1 MSTIILLDTGLLGLI
16 THPQASEEARQCAQ
30 WLVSLSLKGFDIKVP
45 EITDYEIRRELLR
58 MNKAKSIKHLNDLKN
73 VLGYVPLTTQ
83 TMLVAAEFWA
93 EARKQGKPTADDKAL
108 DGDVI
113 LAAQA
118 SVIES
123 GGSTAIV
130 ATTNVGHLSRFVN
143 AKTWRDIS

>member
-1 MSTIILLDTGLLGLI
+1 MSTVILLDTGLLGLI

-30 WLVSLSLKGFDIKVP
+30 WLVSLSLKGFDIKIP

-58 MNKAKSIKHLNDLKN
+58 MNKVKSIKHLNDLKN

-123 GGSTAIV
+123 AGSTAIV

>member
-1 MSTIILLDTGLLGLI
+1 MNIVVLLDTGLLGLI

-30 WLVSLSLKGFDIKVP
+30 WLVSLSLKGFDVKVP
-45 EITDYEIRRELLR
+45 EIADYEIRRELLR
-58 MNKAKSIKHLNDLKN
+58 MNKANSIRRLNDLKN
-73 VLGYVPLTTQ
+73 VLGYIPLTTQ

-93 EARKQGKPTADDKAL
+93 QARKQGKPTADDKAL

-118 SVIES
+118 SVIAS
-123 GGSTAIV
+123 TGSDTVV

-143 AKTWRDIS
+143 AKIWQDIS